1 MNKYISKNAS
11 EICQVID
18 QIIEVS
24 DNKPDYQYLYNHLKK
39 ILATKFS
46 YDDIALICETILKMA
61 KTKNRIIRHLEK
73 DFWDFIQDV
82 PSNTI
87 MHYKHRIAKDEE
99 LVANTDYKKPGKK
112 IASRILGLAHEI
124 MEIKD
129 DNSKA
134 SGLRRSGSLSLIG
147 DLICYYKIPFAK
159 KLFVDSINSIDP
171 DIQYAALQ
179 GLENYYSFTNDKIE
193 AALLKNIQRIHK
205 KTDDRTIAST
215 CLQIQIEAGLINQL
229 TAVFRMDDWKD
240 KHYRF

>member
-1 MNKYISKNAS
+1 MNTLITKNAS
-11 EICQVID
+11 EICQMID
-18 QIIEVS
+18 QIIEGS
-24 DNKPDYQYLYNHLKK
+24 DNKPDYQYLYSHLNDV
-39 ILATKFS
+39 LATKFS

-73 DFWDFIQDV
+73 DFWGFIQDV
-82 PSNTI
+82 PMNTRL
-87 MHYKHRIAKDEE
+87 HYRHRIGKDEE
-99 LVANTDYKKPGKK
+99 LLANTDYKKPGKK

-147 DLICYYKIPFAK
+147 ELIIYYKITFAK

-179 GLENYYSFTNDKIE
+179 GLKNYYSVTNDKIE
-193 AALLKNIQRIHK
+193 AALLKNLNRIHK
-205 KTDDRTIAST
+205 KTDDRAIAST
-215 CLQIQIEAGLINQL
+215 CLQIQIEVGLMDEL
-229 TAVFRMDDWKD
+229 TAVFRMGDWKD
-240 KHYRF
+240 KHYKF